1 MFQAYLDQS
10 LGALTLLRQDDRVL
24 SAVNQA
30 ATAILDAFAVNA
42 PLLVCGNGGS
52 AADAQ
57 HIAGELVG
65 RYKRERRALPCIA
78 LGTDIATLTALGN
91 DYGYEDIFSRQV
103 QAYVRP
109 GAILWGISTSGNS
122 ANVLKAFHMAK
133 SLNMTT
139 LAMTGESGG
148 KLKEI
153 ADILINV
160 PSQDTPIIQQL
171 HQIIYHHLCERIE
184 TQISLDDLQKIA

>member
-103 QAYVRP
+103 QAYGRP